1 MRGISRSLY
10 REAVVLVAV
19 ADHAI
24 APTLYYSSQEFPHE
38 RDIQITVQRGGSFS
52 CSNGSCYSVHFI
64 LAKSFLMRGIS
75 RLLNREAVV

>member
-24 APTLYYSSQEFPHE
+24 VHCTYSHEFPHE
-38 RDIQITVQRGGSFS
+38 RDIQITV
-52 CSNGSCYSVHFI
+52 
-64 LAKSFLMRGIS
+64 
-75 RLLNREAVV
+75 